1 MLLYLHGAL
10 GTQRQFDTLRQHLEG
25 HAFDFDGHGQ
35 QPPISQPFS
44 MAHFVEN
51 TIAYLD
57 QHAIDRA
64 DMVGYS
70 MGGYVALLTALQHP
84 TRVGKVFTLATKFDW
99 TPESAARETAL
110 LDPDTMQVKVPAYVA
125 NLEQQ
130 HPVAHWRTVVD
141 QTRALLHSL
150 GDQPPLMPHALARIS
165 QRVRVC
171 LGDRD
176 KMVSIEESVAAYRA
190 LPHAEFQILPNT
202 PHPLERVDM
211 GLLAGAIRQFMGD

>member
-10 GTQRQFDTLRQHLEG
+10 GTQRQFDVLRTHLDGLALDFEG
-25 HAFDFDGHGQ
+25 HGE
-35 QPPISQPFS
+35 QPPSPRPFAIS
-44 MAHFVEN
+44 HFVEN
-51 TIAYLD
+51 VIATLD
-57 QHAIDRA
+57 QHAIDCA
-64 DMVGYS
+64 DLVGYS
-70 MGGYVALLTALQHP
+70 MGGYVALLTALLHP

-130 HPVAHWRTVVD
+130 HPVANWRTVVD

-150 GDQPPLMPHALARIS
+150 GDQPPLTPHALARIS
-165 QRVRVC
+165 QHVRIG